1 MNCILKGLWLCSKI
15 DGGSEK
21 FIWQVYDKL
30 LLSGK
35 KKLFT
40 TSRTNNDGYSLIIY
54 SQENILT
61 S

>member
-35 KKLFT
+35 KNKKK
-40 TSRTNNDGYSLIIY
+40 NCLIY
-54 SQENILT
+54 DFSD
-61 S
+61 